1 MAIRVLLDHGVPRP
15 SIPPPRTSL
24 TIPESH
30 IIFLAYLIARR
41 GLLSV
46 HRAFPEV
53 KIVTAAIDTGLDEM
67 HFPLSTLVMGEAVG
81 EEDIATRLVG
91 ENEDADE
98 DDEDDDEMVKT
109 QEEMSSE
116 GFRIPVKKGT
126 EDLKFSRKKRTEST
140 VREKRA
146 WVVSPGMDQ
155 VSYAN
160 GIELILLVAR
170 RYGTHRVCHL

>member
-1 MAIRVLLDHGVPRP
+1 
-15 SIPPPRTSL
+15 
-24 TIPESH
+24 
-30 IIFLAYLIARR
+30 
-41 GLLSV
+41 
-46 HRAFPEV
+46 
-53 KIVTAAIDTGLDEM
+53 
-67 HFPLSTLVMGEAVG
+67 
-81 EEDIATRLVG
+81 
-91 ENEDADE
+91 
-98 DDEDDDEMVKT
+98 
-109 QEEMSSE
+109 MSSE